1 MRFHADMRL
10 SMRINHNTW
19 AHEKNPYGQLYHR
32 SLKSSKTHRH
42 TLKDSAIQLLISSS
56 GAHLVIQLHIF
67 LLTTSE
73 RSVFSGRLE
82 SGGCVLML
90 VGAGNKCPFTS
101 SANPS
106 NFHRI
111 TGITGQHLQHL
122 VYIPFHSKTNIKLAP
137 IQIHKYT
144 CGSPTDLK
152 EKSNYKLTDKTE

>member
-1 MRFHADMRL
+1 MANSITDP
-10 SMRINHNTW
+10 SQ
-19 AHEKNPYGQLYHR
+19 AQ
-32 SLKSSKTHRH
+32 THRH
-42 TLKDSAIQLLISSS
+42 TLKESAIQLLISSS
-56 GAHLVIQLHIF
+56 GAHPVIQLHIL
-67 LLTTSE
+67 LLTTPQ

-122 VYIPFHSKTNIKLAP
+122 VYIQFHSKTNIKLAP
-137 IQIHKYT
+137 IQIHKYPR
-144 CGSPTDLK
+144 GSPIDLK
-152 EKSNYKLTDKTE
+152 EKSNYNLTEKTE